1 MKVLLFSW
9 EYPPHMVGGL
19 GQHVYDISRYLVQL
33 DVEVHIITPRVTC
46 CPDYEKT
53 RNVNI
58 HRVGDPIDEASIDDF
73 KSWTFNFNSEA
84 IREAVRLNS
93 VVGGFSLVHAHDW
106 IVAYAGR
113 AVAKIFEIPLVTTI
127 HATEH
132 GRNLGLHNRV
142 QMEINE
148 IEKNLALEAN
158 HIICCSQYMHHEICS
173 LFDIHPDAVTIIPN
187 GVEPEQFL
195 PLPAEPSIEID
206 PEEKVVFSLGRLVP
220 EKGLWH
226 LMTCFPLVLESI
238 PEARLY
244 IGGRGPQ
251 KHLLE
256 QTACQLGIEDR
267 VVFTGFIRDKER
279 NYIYNRAS
287 VAVFPSLYEPFGIVA
302 LEAMATQ
309 TPVIVSNVGG
319 LAEIVQNNV
328 TGLKVPCGTEVE
340 LAQAII
346 SILGDKDLAGQLV
359 QNAAQLVESVYNWKV
374 IAQSTIDVYEK
385 VLARTKQKKEVV

>member
-1 MKVLLFSW
+1 MKILMFSW

-19 GQHVYDISRYLVQL
+19 GQHVYDISRYLTQL
-33 DVEVHIITPRVTC
+33 GVEVHIITPRVKC
-46 CPDYEKT
+46 GSDYEND
-53 RNVNI
+53 RDVYI
-58 HRVGDPIDEASIDDF
+58 HRVGNPINEANMDNF
-73 KSWTFNFNSEA
+73 KSWTFAFNSEA
-84 IREAVRLNS
+84 IREAVHLNS
-93 VVGGFSLVHAHDW
+93 EVGGFSLVHAHDW

-113 AVAKIFEIPLVTTI
+113 AVAKIFELPLVTTI

-142 QMEINE
+142 QLEINE
-148 IEKNLALEAN
+148 IEKNLALEAD

-173 LFDIHPDAVTIIPN
+173 LFKVHPDAVTIIPN
-187 GVEPEQFL
+187 GVEPEQFV
-195 PLPAEPSIEID
+195 PLPEEPRREID
-206 PEEKVVFSLGRLVP
+206 PAEKVVFSLGRLVP

-226 LMTCFPLVLESI
+226 LISCFPRVLESI

-251 KHLLE
+251 KVILE
-256 QTACQLGIEDR
+256 QNARKLGIEDR

-302 LEAMATQ
+302 LEAMATR
-309 TPVIVSNVGG
+309 TPVIVSDVGG
-319 LAEIVQNNV
+319 LGEIVENQQ
-328 TGLKVPCGTEVE
+328 TGLKVPCGNEAD

-346 SILGDKDLAGQLV
+346 SILTNDHMTEQLV
-359 QNAAQLVESVYNWKV
+359 QNAARLVDSVYNWTV
-374 IAQSTIDVYEK
+374 IAQSTKDVYEQ
-385 VLARTKQKKEVV
+385 VLARTKPKKEVV

>member
-1 MKVLLFSW
+1 MKILMFSW

-19 GQHVYDISRYLVQL
+19 GQHVYDISRYLAL
-33 DVEVHIITPRVTC
+33 NGVEVHIITPRVKC
-46 CPDYEKT
+46 GPDFESNHDVY
-53 RNVNI
+53 I
-58 HRVGDPIDEASIDDF
+58 HRVGNPINEANIDNF
-73 KSWTFNFNSEA
+73 KSWTFTFNSEA

-93 VVGGFSLVHAHDW
+93 EVGGFNLVHAHDW

-113 AVAKIFEIPLVTTI
+113 AVAKIFELPLVTTI

-142 QMEINE
+142 QLEINE

-158 HIICCSQYMHHEICS
+158 HIICCSQYMHKEICS

-187 GVEPEQFL
+187 GVEPEQFY
-195 PLPAEPSIEID
+195 PLPEEPSLEID
-206 PEEKVVFSLGRLVP
+206 PEEKVVFTLGRLVP

-226 LMTCFPLVLESI
+226 LMNCFPMVLESI

-251 KHLLE
+251 KNLLE
-256 QTACQLGIEDR
+256 QTAEELGIEDR
-267 VVFTGFIRDKER
+267 VVFTGFLRDKQR

-302 LEAMATQ
+302 LEAMATR
-309 TPVIVSNVGG
+309 TPVIVSDVGG
-319 LAEIVQNNV
+319 LAEIVADKQ
-328 TGLKVPCGTEVE
+328 TGLKVTSGTEIE

-346 SILGDKDLAGQLV
+346 SIFKDR
-359 QNAAQLVESVYNWKV
+359 NMTEQLVENAALLVESIYNWNV
-374 IAQSTIDVYEK
+374 IAQSTKNVYEK
-385 VLARTKQKKEVV
+385 VLARTTKKKEVV